1 MLKRK
6 CTAVIMTLLLSASLA
21 SGVHAD
27 AYGADQTHAASV
39 SADQSTND
47 PLSLEESETSK
58 EIQQR
63 LMEQYDLD
71 EPAPE
76 PPIFTGDFG
85 FSINLSEFDP
95 SVFVRWMMIM
105 LTLAF

>member
-6 CTAVIMTLLLSASLA
+6 CTAVIMMLLLSTSLA

-39 SADQSTND
+39 SADQSTNG
-47 PLSLEESETSK
+47 PLSLEESEMSK

-63 LMEQYDLD
+63 LKETYEVDP
-71 EPAPE
+71 PAPE
-76 PPIFTGDFG
+76 LPKFTGDFG

>member
-39 SADQSTND
+39 SADQSTNG

-63 LMEQYDLD
+63 LMEQYDLE

-76 PPIFTGDFG
+76 PPNYSVDYGISFNWD
-85 FSINLSEFDP
+85 EFDP
-95 SVFVRWMMIM
+95 SEFVRWMMIM

>member
-6 CTAVIMTLLLSASLA
+6 CTAVIMMLLLSASLA

-39 SADQSTND
+39 SADQSTNG
-47 PLSLEESETSK
+47 PLGLEESETSK

-76 PPIFTGDFG
+76 LPKFTGDFG
-85 FSINLSEFDP
+85 FSINLSEFVP
-95 SVFVRWMMIM
+95 SEFVRWMMIM